1 MVSKSK
7 SKNLRRNIKQPI
19 FCRLATKSASGV
31 KYEGNP
37 PETIKTIERLTR
49 AVVNNYNKG
58 QRWFIISLSVAN
70 WKIDSLF
77 EDYDDDDKRSHQ
89 FAIAI
94 PSEDAPKKEKIII
107 FDHNTPKNKKIPHFD
122 GYDQFLFLL
131 SEILGRKLT
140 FDKVYRDDIYKD
152 KEYTKCLKN
161 GDAACNTYIE
171 LMDDYGYFS
180 KLYVK
185 NKKYYS
191 QTANVNLEYY

>member
-77 EDYDDDDKRSHQ
+77 EDYDDDD
-89 FAIAI
+89 
-94 PSEDAPKKEKIII
+94 
-107 FDHNTPKNKKIPHFD
+107 
-122 GYDQFLFLL
+122 
-131 SEILGRKLT
+131 
-140 FDKVYRDDIYKD
+140 
-152 KEYTKCLKN
+152 
-161 GDAACNTYIE
+161 
-171 LMDDYGYFS
+171 DDYDKGKVRVMKMMILMADGFTGNES
-180 KLYVK
+180 DV
-185 NKKYYS
+185 
-191 QTANVNLEYY
+191 VLEDDDDDPHM